1 MWWALL
7 IGIPGSGAF
16 VILMAGLI
24 GAGRRADEGE
34 EILLEILDPQPRAG
48 GRTNENE
55 DVRSAPKGRPR
66 QAAGGKA

>member
-7 IGIPGSGAF
+7 IGGPPSGALI
-16 VILMAGLI
+16 ILMAGLI

-34 EILLEILDPQPRAG
+34 EILLEILDPQPKAG
-48 GRTNENE
+48 GRTNENI
-55 DVRSAPKGRPR
+55 RSAPKGRPR